1 MRIIKL
7 EPSQRV
13 RDRWLV
19 WLEDGSLLRVSE
31 NEVVDFSLYAGMEL
45 SDETCADLMAAAGAS
60 AVRGKA
66 LSLISVR
73 PMSRRELIQKL
84 TARPRDREKQPMATP
99 EQAEEAVD
107 WLENLGCLNDAEY
120 GKTIARHYSSKG
132 YGDRKIRNELFRR
145 GVPREFWDAAL
156 EEARPPEEGVDAFLR
171 NRLKGCTPDTREL
184 KRVSDALARRGYSWE
199 EIREGLRRYGAELE
213 EE

>member
-13 RDRWLV
+13 KDRWLV